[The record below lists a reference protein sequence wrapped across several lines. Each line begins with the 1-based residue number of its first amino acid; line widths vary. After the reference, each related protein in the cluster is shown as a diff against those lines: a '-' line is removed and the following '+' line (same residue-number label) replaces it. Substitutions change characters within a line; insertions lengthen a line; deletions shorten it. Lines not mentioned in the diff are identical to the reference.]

1 MDGIRVRAFGR
12 FDLVVNGRP
21 ATPSAPKP
29 RQIIALLSLRCTET
43 VTVDVLVDEL
53 WGHHPPRG
61 AVAALQ
67 THVYELR
74 KELDAVRARPFLL
87 TRSNGY
93 AVDLPPP
100 QLDVTR
106 FDDHLTAGAAALGRG
121 DPAGARQ
128 HLVAALRMSTGRP
141 LANVACG
148 SVLANQVTRL
158 QEARLRATELRVEA
172 DLLLGR
178 DDEVIG
184 ELRVAVADH
193 PYHEGFVL
201 KLMTALHRRGR
212 RAEALEAY
220 RALRRR
226 LVNELGVEPGGD
238 LQQLHREVMRA
249 GVASADHPV
258 AGTPNPAQANR
269 HPAPLLGRPA
279 QLLRDVTDFTGR
291 DVLVRRAVAH
301 LLDRSVRGVA
311 PVVTITGMA
320 GVGKT
325 ATAIHL
331 AHAIRDHFPDGQLY
345 LTRPERT
352 APLSTTNVAELLLRA
367 CGVARGDQDAASA
380 FRTWCADRRA
390 LVVLDDIAAPG
401 HVQAVLPG
409 TAGCA
414 VIVTSRAICEVPGAY
429 AMRLQPMDTD
439 EGIAFLS
446 RLLPDGRV
454 DAEPVAVKGII
465 DAVGGLPLALRH
477 VATRLVAAPGG
488 RLEAFLSTLTDALD
502 HRPLSQVSA
511 MGPGVHERLHS
522 AYQELTSPDQH
533 AFRLLSLLG
542 RTDFTT
548 DDAARAFLLAPVG
561 AEMAL
566 LRLAEANLVRPLG
579 DGRYTMP
586 TLLRRLALECL
597 TDLSTGSAKA

>member
-1 MDGIRVRAFGR
+1 VDGIGVRALGR
-12 FDLVVNGRP
+12 FDLVVDGRP

-29 RQIIALLSLRCTET
+29 RQILALLSLRCTET

-53 WGHHPPRG
+53 WGDHPPRG

-74 KELDAVRARPFLL
+74 KELHAVRARPFLL
-87 TRSNGY
+87 TRPNGY

-106 FDDHLTAGAAALGRG
+106 FDDHLAAGGAALGRG
-121 DPAGARQ
+121 DPAAARQ

-201 KLMTALHRRGR
+201 KLMTALRRRGR

-226 LVNELGVEPGGD
+226 LVDELGVEPGGD

-249 GVASADHPV
+249 GVAPADPPV
-258 AGTPNPAQANR
+258 AGKPNPAQANR
-269 HPAPLLGRPA
+269 PA
-279 QLLRDVTDFTGR
+279 QLPRAVTDFTGR
-291 DVLVRRAVAH
+291 DIPVRRATAH
-301 LLDRSVRGVA
+301 LLERSAEGVP

-320 GVGKT
+320 GVGKS

-331 AHAIRDHFPDGQLY
+331 AHAVRHHFPDGQLY
-345 LTRPERT
+345 LTRPDRT
-352 APLSTTNVAELLLRA
+352 APLSATGVAELLVRA
-367 CGVARGDQDAASA
+367 CGISDGGQDAASA
-380 FRTWCADRRA
+380 FRTWCAGRRA
-390 LVVLDDIAAPG
+390 LVVLDDIAAPD

-414 VIVTSRAICEVPGAY
+414 AIVTSRSTCDVPGAC
-429 AMRLQPMDTD
+429 AMTLEPMDTD
-439 EGIAFLS
+439 DGIAFLS

-454 DAEPVAVKGII
+454 DAEPVAAKGIV
-465 DAVGGLPLALRH
+465 DAVGGLPLGLRH
-477 VATRLVAAPGG
+477 VATRLGAAPGG
-488 RLEAFLSTLTDALD
+488 RLGAFLSTLTDALD
-502 HRPLSQVSA
+502 HWPLSQVSA
-511 MGPGVHERLHS
+511 IGPGVHERLHS
-522 AYQELTSPDQH
+522 AYRELTGPDQH

-542 RTDFTT
+542 RTEFTT

-566 LRLAEANLVRPLG
+566 LRLADAHMVRPLG
-579 DGRYTMP
+579 DGRYSMP

-597 TDLSTGSAKA
+597 TDLSTGSARA